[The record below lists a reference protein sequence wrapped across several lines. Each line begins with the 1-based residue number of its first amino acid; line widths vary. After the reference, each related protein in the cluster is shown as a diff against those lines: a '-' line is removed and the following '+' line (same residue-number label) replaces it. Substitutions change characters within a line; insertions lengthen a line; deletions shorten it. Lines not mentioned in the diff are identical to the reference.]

1 MQVVGLPVSLIHS
14 LECGDGLVQ
23 HLAGRILQLLLGVVS
38 RLQVALGGEQGADH
52 AGNLT
57 QQAHARLNQRSGG
70 GQHLTLTVGQGIPV
84 VGGNHTVAVQVRHR
98 AAQEV
103 LGLKHTDVL
112 GVDGDGLVDVEAGR
126 VGLDVAHVEL
136 LGHLVHGEHVAVR
149 CNGPAEQGQVVE
161 QALADEAIVAVVE
174 QVGLWVALGEL
185 LVALAHHVRHVAEQ
199 RHLLGDAE
207 FHKVTV
213 KHDLARGGA
222 QEVLAAQHDVD
233 FHHRVV
239 DRVGQRVQWVA
250 VRAHDHVVR
259 HGAGLELDG
268 ATNQIVK
275 GDVFIRHLDT

>member
-136 LGHLVHGEHVAVR
+136 LGHLVHGEHVAVGGD
-149 CNGPAEQGQVVE
+149 GPTQQR
-161 QALADEAIVAVVE
+161 Q
-174 QVGLWVALGEL
+174 
-185 LVALAHHVRHVAEQ
+185 AHHVRHVAEQ